1 MARRKNIEH
10 LYRYVGERKDGRR
23 HYVLVG
29 FPNVEKE
36 HLDEDYSDFCIN
48 HISCVDK
55 CIEDAIRDYGRFT
68 GCEIEGIKA
77 LDIGESVMFSYEDTF
92 IIRIA

>member
-10 LYRYVGERKDGRR
+10 LYRYVGERNDGRR

-36 HLDEDYSDFCIN
+36 HLDDDYRDFCVN

-68 GCEIEGIKA
+68 EQEIEEIKG
-77 LDIGESVMFSYEDTF
+77 LDIQESIYFSYEDGF
-92 IIRIA
+92 IIRVA